1 MSQRYA
7 GLGPIEVLRWP
18 PERIAG
24 RNESWKMQLQK
35 KRARRAHNADAQAVV
50 DMKCRGKKK
59 KEKVGNEGTD
69 EDASENGEGDEN
81 GNDEW

>member
-35 KRARRAHNADAQAVV
+35 KRARQAHNADAQAVG
-50 DMKCRGKKK
+50 DMKSRKKK
-59 KEKVGNEGTD
+59 KKVGSEGTD
-69 EDASENGEGDEN
+69 EDATENGEGDEN
-81 GNDEW
+81 GNDEWYW